1 MARARGKGGGAAA
14 VIGALIGRGL
24 SVSDIAAG
32 AGFHVNTVSKW
43 GRGEGAARPQNI
55 ARLRRLL
62 AGGGAVDLSAVALS
76 DLLSEIGRRGFN
88 VVITSK

>member
-1 MARARGKGGGAAA
+1 MARARGKGGAAAA

-32 AGFHVNTVSKW
+32 AGFHINTVSKW
-43 GRGEGAARPQNI
+43 GRGEGKARPQNI

-62 AGGGAVDLSAVALS
+62 AGGAVDLSAVALS
-76 DLLSEIGRRGFN
+76 DLITEIGARGFN